1 MTSRPRF
8 RGPGGKVGTF
18 SVDADSTGPGRGTW
32 EPFIETWND
41 RMGDRYPLPEFSAS
55 TVDGF
60 QGTMRSVTL
69 EDTAVNEMWASSAVS
84 TRAVGT
90 HEHDEI
96 RLYVGLRG
104 AVALQDPHDQG
115 GDAYVSAGTY
125 FMHHVVTE
133 NHFHTTPVIGTRI
146 FIFPADALRSLV
158 AGNPRTGRA
167 TSPAAQIL
175 MAHTSAVQ
183 RTVGDLGPAAA
194 HASRNALLELAKGLI
209 LDHFDDHE
217 PTFTPALAQA
227 AKNLADAQLT
237 NADLSPP
244 AIAAQ
249 LHVSV
254 RTLQRAFASLD
265 EPFSA
270 YIRRRRLEEAAKAL
284 TTPGSRLTTPG
295 SRLTP
300 PGSRLTISEAAAR
313 WHFTDSSHFI
323 RAFKNQYDATPAQFA
338 RHRQA

>member
-8 RGPGGKVGTF
+8 HGPGGKVGTF
-18 SVDADSTGPGRGTW
+18 AVDADSTGPGRGTW
-32 EPFIETWND
+32 EPFIDTWND
-41 RMGDRYPLPEFSAS
+41 RMGDLYPLPEFSAS

-60 QGTMRSVTL
+60 QGTMRSVAL
-69 EDTAVNEMWASSAVS
+69 EDTAVNELWASSPVS

-90 HEHDEI
+90 YEHDEI

-104 AVALQDPHDQG
+104 SVALKDPHDQG
-115 GDAYVSAGTY
+115 GDAYISAGTY

-146 FIFPADALRSLV
+146 FIFPGDALRSLV
-158 AGNPRTGRA
+158 AGKPRTGQA

-175 MAHTSAVQ
+175 MAHTSVVQ
-183 RTVGDLGPAAA
+183 RTVSDLGPAGA
-194 HASRNALLELAKGLI
+194 HASRNALLELATGLI
-209 LDHFDDHE
+209 LDRFDDRE

-227 AKNLADAQLT
+227 ARDLADARLT
-237 NADLSPP
+237 DAELSP
-244 AIAAQ
+244 ATIAAQ

-265 EPFSA
+265 ESFSA
-270 YIRRRRLEEAAKAL
+270 YIRRRRLEQAAEAL
-284 TTPGSRLTTPG
+284 TASGSQL
-295 SRLTP
+295 SV
-300 PGSRLTISEAAAR
+300 SEAAAL

-323 RAFKNQYDATPAQFA
+323 RAFKKRYHATPAQFA
-338 RHRQA
+338 RRQR

>member
-8 RGPGGKVGTF
+8 HGPGGKVGTF
-18 SVDADSTGPGRGTW
+18 AVDADSTGPGRGTW
-32 EPFIETWND
+32 EPFIDTWND
-41 RMGDRYPLPEFSAS
+41 RMGDLYPLPEFSAS

-60 QGTMRSVTL
+60 QGTMRSVAL
-69 EDTAVNEMWASSAVS
+69 EDTAVNELWASSPVS

-90 HEHDEI
+90 YEHDEI

-104 AVALQDPHDQG
+104 SVALKDPHDQG

-146 FIFPADALRSLV
+146 FIFPGDALRSLV
-158 AGNPRTGRA
+158 AGKPRTGQA

-175 MAHTSAVQ
+175 MAHTSVVQ
-183 RTVGDLGPAAA
+183 RTVSDLGPAGA
-194 HASRNALLELAKGLI
+194 HASRNALLELATGLV
-209 LDHFDDHE
+209 LDRFDDRE

-227 AKNLADAQLT
+227 ARDLADARLT
-237 NADLSPP
+237 DAELSP
-244 AIAAQ
+244 ATIAAQ

-265 EPFSA
+265 ESFSA
-270 YIRRRRLEEAAKAL
+270 YIRRRRLEQAAEAL
-284 TTPGSRLTTPG
+284 TASGSQL
-295 SRLTP
+295 SV
-300 PGSRLTISEAAAR
+300 SEAAAL

-323 RAFKNQYDATPAQFA
+323 RAFKKRYHATPAQFA
-338 RHRQA
+338 RRQR

>member
-8 RGPGGKVGTF
+8 LGPASKVGTF
-18 SVDADSTGPGRGTW
+18 TVDADSTGTGRGTW
-32 EPFIETWND
+32 EPFIDTWND
-41 RMGDRYPLPEFSAS
+41 HMGDLYPLPEFSAP

-60 QGTMRSVTL
+60 QGTMRSVAL
-69 EDTAVNEMWASSAVS
+69 EDTAINELWASSPVS
-84 TRAVGT
+84 TQAVGMY
-90 HEHDEI
+90 EHDQI

-115 GDAYVSAGTY
+115 GDRYVSAGTY

-146 FIFPADALRSLV
+146 FIFPGDALRPLV
-158 AGNPRTGRA
+158 AGKPRTGQA
-167 TSPAAQIL
+167 ASPAAQIL
-175 MAHTSAVQ
+175 MAHTSVVQ
-183 RTVGDLGPAAA
+183 RTVSELSPAGA

-209 LDHFDDHE
+209 LDHFDDRE

-227 AKNLADAQLT
+227 AKDLADARLT
-237 NADLSPP
+237 DAELSP
-244 AIAAQ
+244 AAVAAQ

-265 EPFSA
+265 ESFSA
-270 YIRRRRLEEAAKAL
+270 YIRRRRLEEAAEVL
-284 TTPGSRLTTPG
+284 TASGSRL
-295 SRLTP
+295 SV
-300 PGSRLTISEAAAR
+300 SEAAAL

-323 RAFKNQYDATPAQFA
+323 RAFKKHYHVTPAQFA
-338 RHRQA
+338 RRLT

>member
-1 MTSRPRF
+1 MTTKPRF
-8 RGPGGKVGTF
+8 LGPGDKMGTF
-18 SVDADSTGPGRGTW
+18 TVDADSTGTGRGTW
-32 EPFIETWND
+32 EPFIDTWND
-41 RMGDRYPLPEFSAS
+41 RMGDLYPLPEFDTA

-69 EDTAVNEMWASSAVS
+69 QDTAINELWGSSPVS
-84 TRAVGT
+84 TQAVGT
-90 HEHDEI
+90 YEHDQI

-133 NHFHTTPVIGTRI
+133 NHFHTTPEIGTRI
-146 FIFPADALRSLV
+146 FIFPGDPLRSLV
-158 AGNPRTGRA
+158 SGKPRAGQAN
-167 TSPAAQIL
+167 SPAAQVL
-175 MAHTSAVQ
+175 MAHTTMIQ
-183 RTVGDLGPAAA
+183 RTVSDLGPAAA

-209 LDHFDDHE
+209 LNHFDDRE

-227 AKNLADAQLT
+227 AKDLADARLT
-237 NADLSPP
+237 DAELSP
-244 AIAAQ
+244 ATVAAH

-265 EPFSA
+265 ESFSA
-270 YIRRRRLEEAAKAL
+270 YIRRRRLEEAAQTL
-284 TTPGSRLTTPG
+284 TATGSRLTV
-295 SRLTP
+295 
-300 PGSRLTISEAAAR
+300 SEAAAR

-323 RAFKNQYDATPAQFA
+323 RAFKKQYQATPAQFA
-338 RHRQA
+338 RRPS